1 MEKEREDIASQ
12 VYTQYDGDNDAIM
25 RQTHTERDVE
35 QAAGS
40 KTAGPSIEWH
50 FSQVFGERTPGEE
63 VLDAD
68 IISAV
73 EFDHSGDYLATGDQ
87 GGRVVLFERIEV
99 SQSCQNEDESASA
112 FDERAT
118 PPCSHPYEYRYLTEF
133 QSHDSEFD
141 YLKSLEIE
149 EKVNRVRWMKRWG
162 SRNQHTLLTT
172 NDKTIKLWKV
182 YEKKVVSLAD
192 FNIMNGSSSLNR
204 AASLGSDKKWKMK
217 NASSPM
223 QSSPLSPHR
232 GKDLKD
238 YKATSQ
244 IRFPTVQ
251 SVSYELTS
259 KCRRT
264 YIAAHAYHINSIG
277 FCADEEM
284 FLSADDLRINV
295 WHLDRPDTS
304 FTVVDI
310 KPESM
315 EDLTEVI
322 TCAEF
327 HPVLPHIFA
336 YGSSKGLIRLADMR
350 ASALCDRY
358 SRLFDGGEKDEKNFF
373 SEIVASVNDVK
384 FIGSSGNHL
393 LSRDYMTLKVWDIR
407 YEQRPLYVHQVHD
420 MIKSKL
426 SQLYD
431 SDVIF
436 DKFDCCASG
445 DGKILATGT
454 YSNFFRVCST
464 DENGDSVLLESSRDP
479 TRKRLTAPSPRF
491 QNRIVGFGRTMPRS
505 SSGSPL
511 PRKNPTSIS
520 EPIIS
525 DFQSKIQHMSFH
537 PHAPVLAVAAQ
548 NSLYVYAGR
557 SNKHDSWS

>member
-1 MEKEREDIASQ
+1 
-12 VYTQYDGDNDAIM
+12 
-25 RQTHTERDVE
+25 
-35 QAAGS
+35 
-40 KTAGPSIEWH
+40 
-50 FSQVFGERTPGEE
+50 
-63 VLDAD
+63 
-68 IISAV
+68 
-73 EFDHSGDYLATGDQ
+73 LATGDQ
-87 GGRVVLFERIEV
+87 GGRVVLFERIEA
-99 SQSCQNEDESASA
+99 SKSCQNEDESASA

-149 EKVNRVRWMKRWG
+149 EKVNRVRWMKKWG
-162 SRNQHTLLTT
+162 PRNHHNLLTT

-204 AASLGSDKKWKMK
+204 AASLGSDEKWKIKSM
-217 NASSPM
+217 SSPM

-232 GKDLKD
+232 GRDFKDL
-238 YKATSQ
+238 TSSH

-264 YIAAHAYHINSIG
+264 YTAAHAYHINSIG

-350 ASALCDRY
+350 ASALCDQY
-358 SRLFDGGEKDEKNFF
+358 SRLFDGGEKDERNFF

-384 FIGSSGNHL
+384 FIGTSGNHL

-454 YSNFFRVCST
+454 YSNVFRVCSLDNT
-464 DENGDSVLLESSRDP
+464 GDSVLLESSRDP

-491 QNRIVGFGRTMPRS
+491 PNRIVGFGRTMPRS

-511 PRKNPTSIS
+511 PRKTPTGIS